1 MPWKSSNSRQKKGK
15 KEALLLH
22 ESSVPWR
29 NSNGWGG
36 GGGKKSTPVARILCA
51 LEQLKFKAKS
61 TDNNLLLHEC
71 S

>member
-1 MPWKSSNSRQKKGK
+1 MSPLCPGGTQM
-15 KEALLLH
+15 
-22 ESSVPWR
+22 
-29 NSNGWGG
+29 GG
-36 GGGKKSTPVARILCA
+36 GGGGGAKKSTPVARILCA